1 MLVGKTLLSLALN
14 VFFKEKITEKSK
26 KKTLLTVTSLQS
38 ATASGA
44 IICILKF
51 LILSFLL
58 LKLGLF
64 E

>member
-1 MLVGKTLLSLALN
+1 VGKTLLSLALN
-14 VFFKEKITEKSK
+14 VFFKEKITEKSKK